1 MQRHHSTSL
10 QTVDIINDLRA
21 QPDILQELGF
31 PSEHCRIAAR
41 QLGVFTGFG
50 GLQHCTTDLTDLG
63 QLFRSQPSST
73 RLPLFLN
80 QMMFLPLTATFRP

>member
-1 MQRHHSTSL
+1 VQRHHSTSL

-50 GLQHCTTDLTDLG
+50 GLQHCTTDRADLG

-73 RLPLFLN
+73 RPPFS
-80 QMMFLPLTATFRP
+80 QPDDVFTP